1 MKFLISI
8 FLVLSLYGQVIDK
21 LAIIVNNMPITS
33 YDIQKTAKELNVN
46 KQQAI
51 SYLID
56 QAVLKSAI
64 KQRGI
69 YVDDFDIDNEMK
81 KIAQKNG
88 MSLFNFKNYLL
99 QKGELYRLQTQIKL
113 KLQRDK
119 LLKSLHVN
127 IKEEELKEYYNTHKE
142 QFLLPSSIEVAKYS
156 SNDKKALE
164 TVITNPLAAN
174 EKVEVQNI
182 TLKNTEVNP
191 RLLGFLSQFKEKTF
205 TPIINFENKLT
216 TFYIIKKE
224 KPTPIP
230 YKMAAGKIYEILLK
244 QKEEKALKEFV
255 DKLRAKA
262 DIQFLN

>member
-8 FLVLSLYGQVIDK
+8 FLVLSLYGQIVDK
-21 LAIIVNNMPITS
+21 VAIIVNNMPITS

-46 KQQAI
+46 KQQAV

-119 LLKSLHVN
+119 LLKTLH
-127 IKEEELKEYYNTHKE
+127 ITIQEKELKEYYNSHKNE
-142 QFLLPSSIEVAKYS
+142 FLLPSSIEVSKYS
-156 SNDKKALE
+156 SNDKQSLQ
-164 TVITNPLAAN
+164 TVMSNPMAASEN
-174 EKVEVQNI
+174 IEIQNI
-182 TLKNTEVNP
+182 VLKNSDANP
-191 RLLGFLSQFKEKTF
+191 RLIGFLSKFKEKTF

-224 KPTPIP
+224 KPTPIS
-230 YKMAAGKIYEILLK
+230 YKMAVGKIYEILLK
-244 QKEEKALKEFV
+244 QKEEKTLKEFV